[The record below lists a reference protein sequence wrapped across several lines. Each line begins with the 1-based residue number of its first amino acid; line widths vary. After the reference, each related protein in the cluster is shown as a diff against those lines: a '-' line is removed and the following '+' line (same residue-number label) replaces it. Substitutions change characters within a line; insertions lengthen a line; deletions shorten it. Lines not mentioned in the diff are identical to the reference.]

1 MKILVIGGGIFGC
14 SISLELSKYNLD
26 ITLIEK
32 NPDIMDG
39 ASKCNHNRIH
49 YGYHYP
55 RSIRTASQSLDGLIS
70 FLMMYKESIISNF
83 PNYYA
88 VSAEQSQ
95 INSVEYKNFCNK
107 VGIDYHPEYPAS
119 DILNPLLIEN
129 SFKVEEPIFDWEIL
143 KNIIKNK
150 LNNSQV
156 KLKLN
161 TQFSKE
167 HLNYDFIINCSY
179 AGINDVNDIMGV
191 PSLKFKLQDV
201 IIPIFEYNHP
211 KIGLTV
217 MDGPFCSIMP
227 KGNTPNQ
234 FLLYHAKYSV
244 LKETEEI
251 NLAPLEDISYNLEMI
266 KQDSSRYFPFIKD
279 VKFID
284 YWRTSRAIPITKD
297 DERLSKIITYPTNPN
312 FITIFSGKINTCVK
326 VAKQIKKGLL
336 NRNFDDNIMI

>member
-14 SISLELSKYNLD
+14 SISLELSKYGLD
-26 ITLIEK
+26 VTLIEK
-32 NPDIMDG
+32 DSDIMNN

-55 RSIRTASQSLDGLIS
+55 RSIETATQSLDGLLS

-83 PNYYA
+83 PNYY
-88 VSAEQSQ
+88 SISIDQSQ
-95 INSVEYKNFCNK
+95 VNSFEYKKFCDK
-107 VGIDYHPEYPAS
+107 AGINYHSEYPS
-119 DILNPLLIEN
+119 SNIMNPLLIED

-143 KNIIKNK
+143 KSIIINK
-150 LNNSQV
+150 LKNSQV
-156 KLKLN
+156 NLQLN
-161 TQFSKE
+161 TPFTKH

-179 AGINDVNDIMGV
+179 SGINEVNNIIGV

-234 FLLYHAKYSV
+234 FLLYHAKYSI
-244 LKETEEI
+244 LKETEDVV
-251 NLAPLEDISYNLEMI
+251 LSPLKDISYNLEMI
-266 KQDSSRYFPFIKD
+266 KKDSSRYFPFIND

-284 YWRTSRAIPITKD
+284 YWRTTRAIPITNN
-297 DERLSKIITYPTNPN
+297 DERLSKIITYPTHPN
-312 FITIFSGKINTCVK
+312 FITVFSGKVSTCVK
-326 VAKQIKKGLL
+326 VAKQIKKGLVDK
-336 NRNFDDNIMI
+336 NFNNNIII